1 MTTKEARSEERFINL
16 AGALGILIDYKI
28 LVAIVTACFL
38 VAAMIYLQ
46 LTPPIYQA
54 DSLIQIESKKSGL
67 AGIERLTE
75 MQAVSD
81 SNAEMELIK
90 SRFVLGKAVDRL
102 QVTIYAE
109 AQEYPYIG
117 NYMIRRFERRHRD
130 QIAAGPKFISD
141 ASQYNWGGARIHI
154 AQMEVQD
161 NWIGITFTLV
171 AGKDGAYQLMYGDNR
186 LLLSGTVG
194 QKVEKDGVFLLVD
207 RLVCNPGTHFLV
219 RKNPR
224 LQTINAVRGALTVIE
239 RGKRGGMVN
248 LTYQNKNSA
257 FAVSLLNE
265 ITNQYL
271 YQNIERTSAEAANS
285 LRFVR
290 EQLPQLREEV
300 TKATA
305 ALNAYQVNSKSVDI
319 STETKAVLDQIV
331 KAEMALSEMRLKQ
344 VDIATRFTREHPSY
358 QILLTQMEEIEGNK
372 KELEKKVETLPETQQ
387 TLLRLSRDM
396 DVSMRV
402 YTQLLQTEQQ
412 LDVIRAG
419 TVGNIRIID
428 VAEFS
433 KVGPKNGFIMTLAWI
448 AGLFAGACLAWIHV
462 LLTRGVE
469 NPEDIEKLGL
479 TVNAII
485 PYSSLQVQS
494 ERGRTK
500 TTLLPLLA
508 LSHPTDPA
516 VEAIRTLRTSIYF
529 IMQETRNNILMISG
543 PSPLV
548 GKTFVS
554 ANLAV
559 TMAQAD
565 KKVLVIDAD
574 MRKGYMHCYFDV
586 SLKNVGLSSVLQKKA
601 TLKDSI
607 TRTAIPGLDFMS
619 RGPVPEN
626 PSELL
631 LNPLLAQIFK
641 QLSAN
646 YDFVIIDTPPIMAVA
661 DALIVSK
668 LSGANFI
675 VSRFSKNPIGE
686 VQATMKRF
694 EANGVKL
701 DGAVL
706 NASQRRA
713 LADYGYQK
721 YSYGNYQYSYNSDV
735 DEIKKRSSFGEAIRA
750 RRDAFLNRN
759 DT

>member
-1 MTTKEARSEERFINL
+1 MTTRQEAHSDERFINL
-16 AGALGILIDYKI
+16 AGALGILIDYKV
-28 LVAIVTACFL
+28 LVAIVTAL
-38 VAAMIYLQ
+38 TLIGAVIYLQ

-67 AGIERLTE
+67 AGIERLAD
-75 MQAVSD
+75 MQGTTD
-81 SNAEMELIK
+81 SNAEIELLK
-90 SRFVLGKAVDRL
+90 SRYVLGKAVDRL
-102 QVTIYAE
+102 QVTIQ
-109 AQEYPYIG
+109 AQAKEYPYIG
-117 NYMIRRFERRHRD
+117 NYMIRRAERGRRG
-130 QIAAGPKFISD
+130 QVATGPAFISD
-141 ASQYNWGGARIHI
+141 ASQYNWGGAEIHI
-154 AQMEVQD
+154 AQMEVPV
-161 NWIGITFTLV
+161 NWIGMGFTLI
-171 AGKDGAYQLMYGDNR
+171 AGKDGAYDLTYGNNQV
-186 LLLSGTVG
+186 LLSGTVG
-194 QKVEKDGVFLLVD
+194 EKVEKDGVFLLVD
-207 RLVCNPGTHFLV
+207 RLVCNPGTHFIV
-219 RKNPR
+219 RKSSR

-248 LTYQNKNSA
+248 LTYKSTNSA
-257 FAVSLLNE
+257 FAVEVLNE
-265 ITNQYL
+265 IANQYV

-290 EQLPQLREEV
+290 EQLPQLREDV

-358 QILLTQMEEIEGNK
+358 QILLTQMGEIEGNK
-372 KELEKKVETLPETQQ
+372 KELEKKVEMLPETQQ

-396 DVSMRV
+396 DVSMRI

-412 LDVIRAG
+412 LDVVRAG
-419 TVGNIRIID
+419 TVGNVRIID
-428 VAEFS
+428 EAEFS
-433 KVGPKNGFIMTLAWI
+433 KVGPKKGFIMTLAWI
-448 AGLFAGACLAWIHV
+448 VGIFGGACLAWGHV

-485 PYSSLQVQS
+485 PYSALQVQS
-494 ERGRTK
+494 ERGRSK
-500 TTLLPLLA
+500 NTLLPLLA
-508 LSHPTDPA
+508 ISHPTDPA
-516 VEAIRTLRTSIYF
+516 VESIRTLRTSIYF
-529 IMQETRNNILMISG
+529 IMQETRNNILMVSG

-559 TMAQAD
+559 AMAQAD

-586 SLKNVGLSSVLQKKA
+586 TLKNVGLSSVLQKKS
-601 TLKDSI
+601 TLKDAI
-607 TRTAIPGLDFMS
+607 THTSVPGLDFMS

-631 LNPLLAQIFK
+631 LSPLLAQMFK

-668 LSGANFI
+668 LAGANFI

-694 EANGVKL
+694 EANGVTL
-701 DGAVL
+701 NGAIL

-721 YSYGNYQYSYNSDV
+721 YSYGNYQYSYASDS
-735 DEIKKRSSFGEAIRA
+735 DEVKKRGSFGAKMRA
-750 RRDAFLNRN
+750 KRDALLNN
-759 DT
+759 NT